1 MIKEGEIMDELKKYG
16 SNIYINDYEK
26 SVIEKCNIDVTS
38 CKSIDE
44 VILLL
49 GRYLDEEEIESEEYD
64 EVDYVVSILSER
76 KYYMGNK

>member
-1 MIKEGEIMDELKKYG
+1 MDELKKYG

>member
-1 MIKEGEIMDELKKYG
+1 MDELKKYG
-16 SNIYINDYEK
+16 DNIYVNDYEK
-26 SVIEKCNIDVTS
+26 SVISKCNIDVTT
-38 CKSIDE
+38 CKNLDE

-49 GRYLDEEEIESEEYD
+49 GRYLDEEELDTEEYD

>member
-1 MIKEGEIMDELKKYG
+1 MDELKKYG

-26 SVIEKCNIDVTS
+26 SVIERCNIDVTS

-64 EVDYVVSILSER
+64 EVDYVVNILSER

>member
-1 MIKEGEIMDELKKYG
+1 MDELKKYG

-64 EVDYVVSILSER
+64 EVDYVVNILSER

>member
-1 MIKEGEIMDELKKYG
+1 MDELKKYG

-38 CKSIDE
+38 CKNLDE

>member
-1 MIKEGEIMDELKKYG
+1 MDELKKYG

-38 CKSIDE
+38 CKSFDE

-64 EVDYVVSILSER
+64 EVDYVVNILSER